1 MKMRIL
7 RIPLIEPNNMTLTL
21 SYEAQR
27 DLLTGMVYRR
37 SNTTVATR
45 SYEYDTLGRP
55 STRSTAKDG
64 IPHNDVFHY
73 TKRSELVNANLNG
86 VQHGYDYDNNIGNRR
101 QAIESYNY
109 SQHNY
114 KGE

>member
-7 RIPLIEPNNMTLTL
+7 RIPLIESNNMTLTL

-27 DLLTGMVYRR
+27 DLLTGMVYKR

-45 SYEYDTLGRP
+45 S
-55 STRSTAKDG
+55 TAKDG
-64 IPHNDVFHY
+64 ITHNDVFHY

-86 VQHGYDYDNNIGNRR
+86 VQHGYDYDNIGNRR
-101 QAIESYNY
+101 QAIESNNY

>member
-1 MKMRIL
+1 MRIL
-7 RIPLIEPNNMTLTL
+7 RIPLIEPNNMSLTL
-21 SYEAQR
+21 SNEAQR

-37 SNTTVATR
+37 GNTTVAI
-45 SYEYDTLGRP
+45 
-55 STRSTAKDG
+55 RSTAKDG
-64 IPHNDVFHY
+64 VTHNDVFHY

-86 VQHGYDYDNNIGNRR
+86 VQHGYDYDNNIGNRL
-101 QAIESYNY
+101 QAIESNNY